1 MKKLKKLQIIEKV
14 VTEHQAV
21 KISMLL
27 GTTRKKIWLDAQTA
41 NLLLKLF
48 KAAPS
53 ENKEK
58 LEALPWDRLCN
69 LAWSF
74 VA

>member
-1 MKKLKKLQIIEKV
+1 MKRSKLDIIKSV
-14 VTEHQAV
+14 VSDHQYT

-27 GTTRKKIWLDAQTA
+27 GTTRKKVILDVQTA

-48 KAAPS
+48 QNAPQ
-53 ENKEK
+53 ENISK

-69 LAWSF
+69 LAWG
-74 VA
+74 VKE